1 GGEELRQ
8 GAPLD
13 GELDTAAAG
22 VGERIASDLRD
33 CRRDPRLV
41 LAVETQQR
49 RDLARALTGRDDVV
63 LVLDRER
70 QNRRHLSWGAPTWP
84 PTPPN
89 ARTRPGRAVA
99 RLGVA
104 TRRLIAPPPPSR
116 RRAARPPGGPPDRPP
131 NPPPPPTPPTATP
144 ATPPAPHTTPTSP
157 PLPPPP
163 PLPHLPTA
171 APPVP
176 PRSSPPNFSSAEG
189 SAPLPLTPPP
199 RGRPPPG
206 TPSPRQPSRLQSI
219 PWRASGSP
227 HTVSSRHHHRHVV

>member
-116 RRAARPPGGPPDRPP
+116 SRAARPSWGAPPWPP
-131 NPPPPPTPPTATP
+131 NPPHAQKRPGAAGGRRGDATAR
-144 ATPPAPHTTPTSP
+144 ATA
-157 PLPPPP
+157 PPPP
-163 PLPHLPTA
+163 PARRPARQARRPAVHPH
-171 APPVP
+171 
-176 PRSSPPNFSSAEG
+176 N
-189 SAPLPLTPPP
+189 
-199 RGRPPPG
+199 
-206 TPSPRQPSRLQSI
+206 
-219 PWRASGSP
+219 
-227 HTVSSRHHHRHVV
+227 